1 MDWGAEKAGVLIKTW
16 MQVTAG
22 DTCRVPLQG
31 GARREKAAQAEHSP
45 FKSAGE
51 AAGRFLGAP
60 LGRSQ
65 RLGTDATWR
74 KTPRRLRR
82 TLSLGRGKAGCPSPI
97 CGLCPQAT
105 KHLPRAHDGR
115 WPQGGVDTS
124 PGVPGIGK
132 SVAEAVVPRVQDPPP
147 PRAGDS
153 RKGSLRSDTV
163 VLTAATHHSERT
175 QSTARKGTRRGSDT
189 QGNQAQAS
197 RTFSVPPPP
206 RSCDHTC
213 HRLSP
218 QKFMREQC
226 PAFFLGGC
234 SRSGQAPSAQT

>member
-1 MDWGAEKAGVLIKTW
+1 MDRGAEKAGVLIKTW

-65 RLGTDATWR
+65 RLGTDATRR

-105 KHLPRAHDGR
+105 KHLPRAHDREVATGR
-115 WPQGGVDTS
+115 SGHQPGSARHWQECGRGCGATCPGPPQGWGL
-124 PGVPGIGK
+124 
-132 SVAEAVVPRVQDPPP
+132 
-147 PRAGDS
+147 

-175 QSTARKGTRRGSDT
+175 QSTVRKGTRRGSDT

-206 RSCDHTC
+206 RSCDHRC

-234 SRSGQAPSAQT
+234 SRSGQAPSAPT

>member
-97 CGLCPQAT
+97 CGLCSQTT

-132 SVAEAVVPRVQDPPP
+132 SVAEAVVPTCPGPPQ
-147 PRAGDS
+147 GWGL

-175 QSTARKGTRRGSDT
+175 ERTVRKGTRRGSDT

-206 RSCDHTC
+206 RSCDHRC

-234 SRSGQAPSAQT
+234 SRSGQAPSAPT

>member
-132 SVAEAVVPRVQDPPP
+132 RVAEAVVPRVQDPPP
-147 PRAGDS
+147 PGLGTHGRAPCAQIQSYS
-153 RKGSLRSDTV
+153 RLRLTTVKGHR
-163 VLTAATHHSERT
+163 APPA
-175 QSTARKGTRRGSDT
+175 KGQGEGVTPRETRRKLPEPSQFLHHRGAVT
-189 QGNQAQAS
+189 TRATGCL
-197 RTFSVPPPP
+197 P
-206 RSCDHTC
+206 RNS
-213 HRLSP
+213 
-218 QKFMREQC
+218 
-226 PAFFLGGC
+226 
-234 SRSGQAPSAQT
+234 